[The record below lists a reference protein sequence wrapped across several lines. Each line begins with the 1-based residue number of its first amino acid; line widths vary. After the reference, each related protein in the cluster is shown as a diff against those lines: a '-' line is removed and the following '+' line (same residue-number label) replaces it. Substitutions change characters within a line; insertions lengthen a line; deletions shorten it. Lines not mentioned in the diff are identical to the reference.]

1 MASLEQ
7 QAYEYSQKKYDEYKA
22 QQDQLD
28 AAANEA
34 SGKRTAARI
43 QLNAA
48 KESGDGAAIYSAQIK
63 YDEAK
68 AASVVASEQAN
79 NNLIRL
85 QSAENAVEH
94 NGVLAANAAKEKEV
108 GVSASSATT
117 SVVDPAAQQATAKT
131 DQALDT
137 PTPVNE
143 TVTTT
148 PYETSTVESVAPI
161 ENTAPPTQPY
171 VIPGIQGGPA
181 PVLSAET
188 TEPYVSGQTGF
199 PVDETLAATPAP
211 ADAYVAGQ
219 TGIPIDD
226 KYVNPDGQ
234 VVTDQDVGGPST
246 SSVTYTQGQGE
257 NRNQVVFPAQKDW
270 RFRIQLAPMANYLYK
285 DPDTIKNK
293 DTDILGPL
301 VYTEGVVF
309 PYTPQ
314 ISLSYAANYDAT
326 DLAHTNYKI
335 YQYRNSNVGDIAITA
350 EFTAQDTNEA
360 NYMLAVLHF
369 FKCVTKM
376 FYGKD
381 QDPRAGTPPPLVYL
395 SGFGEYQFDYHPVA
409 ITSFGYTM
417 PNDVDYIRAGVVQN
431 MGGTNNQASRKE
443 KQLPATNVA
452 SLFSS
457 FFRLNGSGLRPGAG
471 YARPNFTNT
480 LINQPSYVPT
490 KLTINLNCIP
500 MISRYNMANKFSL
513 KEYATGSLLKGS
525 TRSTGGMW

>member
-28 AAANEA
+28 EAANLA

-48 KESGDGAAIYSAQIK
+48 KESGDGAAIYAAQIK

-68 AASVVASEQAN
+68 AASVVASEQAS
-79 NNLIRL
+79 NNLDKL
-85 QSAENAVEH
+85 QAAENAVEH
-94 NGVLAANAAKEKEV
+94 NGVLAANAEKEKSI
-108 GVSASSATT
+108 GVDASSATT
-117 SVVDPAAQQATAKT
+117 SVDDPAAQQAQSNT
-131 DQALDT
+131 DQVLDT

-143 TVTTT
+143 TV
-148 PYETSTVESVAPI
+148 
-161 ENTAPPTQPY
+161 
-171 VIPGIQGGPA
+171 
-181 PVLSAET
+181 T

-246 SSVTYTQGQGE
+246 SAVTYTQGQGE

-376 FYGKD
+376 FYGRD

-395 SGFGEYQFDYHPVA
+395 SGFGEYQFDYLPVA